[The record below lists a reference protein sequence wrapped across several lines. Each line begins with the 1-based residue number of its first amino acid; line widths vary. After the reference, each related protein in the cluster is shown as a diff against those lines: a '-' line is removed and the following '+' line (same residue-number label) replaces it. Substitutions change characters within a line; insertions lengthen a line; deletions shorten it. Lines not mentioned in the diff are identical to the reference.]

1 MRLPQR
7 WISKLQCLEFKKV
20 DQEADP
26 YSIANTIALNAL
38 VARAKSKGELLAHL
52 KKRGVEDDVAQ
63 ATIFRLQENGLINDS
78 EFAKAWTQSRHTS
91 KKLSKRIIAGELRT
105 RGVDQSSI
113 DEALDEIDDESEYR
127 TAFSLGMKKYNTM
140 SRLEPEVQIRRI
152 QSLLQRKG
160 FSFPTI
166 ARVIRELDV
175 QSDELQ

>member
-1 MRLPQR
+1 M
-7 WISKLQCLEFKKV
+7 LEYVKV

-113 DEALDEIDDESEYR
+113 DLALDEIDDESEYR

>member
-1 MRLPQR
+1 M
-7 WISKLQCLEFKKV
+7 LEYMKV

-91 KKLSKRIIAGELRT
+91 KNLSKRIIAGELRT

>member
-1 MRLPQR
+1 M
-7 WISKLQCLEFKKV
+7 LEYLKV

-63 ATIFRLQENGLINDS
+63 ATIFRLQENGLINDE

-113 DEALDEIDDESEYR
+113 DQALDEIDDESEYR

>member
-1 MRLPQR
+1 M
-7 WISKLQCLEFKKV
+7 LEYVKV

-52 KKRGVEDDVAQ
+52 KKRGVVDDVAQ

>member
-1 MRLPQR
+1 M
-7 WISKLQCLEFKKV
+7 LEYLKV

-63 ATIFRLQENGLINDS
+63 ATIFRLQESGLVNDS

>member
-1 MRLPQR
+1 M
-7 WISKLQCLEFKKV
+7 LEYVKV

-52 KKRGVEDDVAQ
+52 KKRGITDDVAQ

-105 RGVDQSSI
+105 RGVDQFSI
-113 DEALDEIDDESEYR
+113 DQALDEIDDESEYR

>member
-1 MRLPQR
+1 ML
-7 WISKLQCLEFKKV
+7 IYNSV

-63 ATIFRLQENGLINDS
+63 ATIFRLQEKGLINDA

-113 DEALDEIDDESEYR
+113 DVALDEIDDESEYR